1 VLLFVLLSDPLW
13 LKKAF
18 TTKEHKG
25 FHEGTERENVNT
37 GQTVQKSTEEIFV
50 DQKEY
55 NS

>member
-1 VLLFVLLSDPLW
+1 MLLCVLLCDPLW

-18 TTKEHKG
+18 TTKELKG
-25 FHEGTERENVNT
+25 FHEGTQRKNINT
-37 GQTVQKSTEEIFV
+37 VQTVQNFIEKIFV